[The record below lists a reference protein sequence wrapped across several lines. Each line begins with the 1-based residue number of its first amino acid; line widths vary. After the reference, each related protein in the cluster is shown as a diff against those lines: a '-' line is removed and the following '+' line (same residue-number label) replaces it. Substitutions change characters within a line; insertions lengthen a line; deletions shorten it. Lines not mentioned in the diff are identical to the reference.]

1 MEMPTRL
8 VPPEPPSL
16 YVHIPFC
23 LSRCSYCA
31 FTSSVLDPH
40 RADSYLDALECECQ
54 RRVHCFGNSKPTTL
68 FIGGGT
74 PSCLSLVQL
83 DRLFSFL
90 PMPDH
95 GEATCELNPDSTT
108 PDKLDLLQRV
118 GITRCSFGV
127 QTFSPEGLRLLG
139 RRHDA
144 KTAEKV
150 VKNSLKKDFFSVN
163 VDLITAWPGQSEA
176 VLRSDLARAMDLGVT
191 HISCYNLMVE
201 ENSQFSAVMNTA
213 GLEEKPDDEVRRF
226 WDITIDYLTSQ
237 GFEHY
242 ETSNFAKPGYRCQH
256 NVDIWKGKEYCGLG
270 AAAHSHMHGRRFA
283 NTADIDQ
290 YNALS
295 MAGKNTEVFS
305 EQLEGEAKARECAVF
320 WFRLIEGIDIGEFRQ
335 RTGYDLFA
343 LYKEELPRLIA
354 DGIVEKENSMVRI
367 AKQYHPVLDAVL
379 VDLI

>member
-1 MEMPTRL
+1 MEIVPRPS
-8 VPPEPPSL
+8 PPEIPSL

-40 RADSYLDALECECQ
+40 RADLYLEALESEWH
-54 RRVHCFGNSKPTTL
+54 RRAACFGIHSPTTL

-90 PMPDH
+90 PMPDN

-108 PDKLDLLQRV
+108 LEKLDLLRSA
-118 GITRCSFGV
+118 GINRCSFGV
-127 QTFSPEGLRLLG
+127 QTFSPQGLRLLG

-144 KTAEKV
+144 DTAHNI
-150 VKNSLKKDFFSVN
+150 VKNTCKSGFFSVN
-163 VDLITAWPGQSEA
+163 VDLITAWPGQSES
-176 VLRSDLARAMDLGVT
+176 VLRSDLARAVDLGVT

-201 ENSQFSAVMNTA
+201 ENSQFSAVMKMA

-226 WDITIDYLTSQ
+226 WDITIDYLASQ

-242 ETSNFAKPGYRCQH
+242 ETSNFAKPGSRCQH
-256 NVDIWKGKEYCGLG
+256 NVDIWKGKQYCGLG
-270 AAAHSHMHGRRFA
+270 AAAHSHLHGRRFA
-283 NTADIDQ
+283 NTSDIAQ
-290 YNALS
+290 YIAFS
-295 MAGKNTEVFS
+295 AAGKNTEVFS

-320 WFRLIEGIDIGEFRQ
+320 WLRLVEGVDTDEFNQ
-335 RTGYDLFA
+335 RTGYDFFS
-343 LYKEELPRLIA
+343 LYKDELPRLF
-354 DGIVEKENSMVRI
+354 DSGILEKENSMVRI